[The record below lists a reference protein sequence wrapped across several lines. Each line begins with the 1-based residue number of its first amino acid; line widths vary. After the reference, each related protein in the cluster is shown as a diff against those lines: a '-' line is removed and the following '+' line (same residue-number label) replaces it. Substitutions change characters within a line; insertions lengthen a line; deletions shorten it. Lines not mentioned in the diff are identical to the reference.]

1 MSANPKYE
9 STKGAFFA
17 FSPFRVFVFAP
28 FSRLRVIL
36 EMIKFE
42 HTLFA
47 LPFALSSAL
56 VAADGI
62 PALPTLG
69 WILLAMVGAR
79 SAAMAFNRIADAK
92 FDAANPRTQSRA
104 LPAGLVSIGAAWV
117 FTIISAGM
125 LVFAARMLNPLA
137 FALSP
142 VALIVVLGYSY
153 SKRFTSLSHLWLG
166 LALGIAPVGAWI
178 AVTGEIG
185 FASMVLSAA
194 VILWTAGFDIIYSL
208 QDLEFDRKTGL
219 FSLPSRIGP
228 ERALLV
234 SRLFHA
240 GMAALLVWFGL
251 LTGRGP
257 VYYAG
262 AALVAVFLIY
272 EQSIVSARD
281 LSRVNAAFFTLN
293 GCVSVAMLGFV
304 AADVLL

>member
-1 MSANPKYE
+1 MS
-9 STKGAFFA
+9 
-17 FSPFRVFVFAP
+17 VVMAP
-28 FSRLRVIL
+28 VRKLGMML

-42 HTLFA
+42 HTVFA

-56 VAADGI
+56 VAADGL
-62 PALPTLG
+62 PALRVLG

-92 FDAANPRTQSRA
+92 LDAVNPRTQSRA
-104 LPAGLVSIGAAWV
+104 LPAGLVSISAAWA
-117 FTIISAGM
+117 FTIISAAC
-125 LVFAARMLNPLA
+125 LVFAAKMLSPLA

-142 VALIVVLGYSY
+142 VALLVLLGYSY

-178 AVTGEIG
+178 AITGQLG
-185 FASMVLSAA
+185 FPSMVLSAA
-194 VILWTAGFDIIYSL
+194 VMLWTAGFDIIYSL
-208 QDLEFDRKTGL
+208 QDLDFDRKTGL
-219 FSLPSRIGP
+219 FSLPARLGP

-240 GMAALLVWFGL
+240 GMVALLVWFGL

-257 VYYAG
+257 IYYAG
-262 AALVAVFLIY
+262 AVLVAVFLIY

-281 LSRVNAAFFTLN
+281 LSRVNAAFFTVN
-293 GCVSVAMLGFV
+293 GCVSIAMLGFV